1 MSKNKN
7 NILLILLIAFSVY
20 CALII
25 GETWDHADNLS
36 RGKITL
42 DYLFSFGKLD
52 RDITY
57 REYYSTIYWSL
68 SYLVSKQFPLQY
80 QIEISH
86 LLNLIFSLSTIIG
99 IGE

>member
-42 DYLFSFGKLD
+42 DYLFSFG
-52 RDITY
+52 
-57 REYYSTIYWSL
+57 
-68 SYLVSKQFPLQY
+68 
-80 QIEISH
+80 
-86 LLNLIFSLSTIIG
+86 
-99 IGE
+99 

>member
-1 MSKNKN
+1 MSKNNN

-52 RDITY
+52 RDIHIDNITLQFIGLY
-57 REYYSTIYWSL
+57 RISL
-68 SYLVSKQFPLQY
+68 QNNFHHNIKLK
-80 QIEISH
+80 
-86 LLNLIFSLSTIIG
+86 
-99 IGE
+99 